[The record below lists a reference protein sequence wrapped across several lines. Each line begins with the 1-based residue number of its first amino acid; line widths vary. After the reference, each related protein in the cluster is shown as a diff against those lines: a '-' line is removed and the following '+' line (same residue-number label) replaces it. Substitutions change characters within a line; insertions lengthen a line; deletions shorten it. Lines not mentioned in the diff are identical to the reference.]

1 MRIGLDVRYL
11 SRGMM
16 GGINTYLRG
25 LVPALFALAPSET
38 FILYADTKAPFDLPQ
53 PLPAN
58 VSLVLLPWR
67 NGASTAWYDTFL
79 RKRMAQDGLDVAHF
93 PANTGLA
100 PRRTRSVVTLHDALT
115 ILPLTQTLFSSGSR
129 RTLRNV
135 AMTAYLNTLSRR
147 SVQQANLVLT
157 VSEQAR
163 ADIAKQGLVPAD
175 HIVAIPHGAP
185 ADAVRVEDAAQ
196 LDELRTRLSLPVH
209 FVLAD
214 GLKNPAVLLRAWRR
228 LPAEL
233 RANRELLFYSRK
245 HDPLPVL
252 LEAVANGEAR
262 LLVRPAR
269 ADLIALYS
277 LADLFAFPSWFE
289 GFGIPILEAMGCG
302 APVIASD
309 RYAIPEV
316 VGDAGLIVDAEDDA
330 GLAAALARV
339 LGNPAESARLRAA
352 GFARAAHF
360 TWERAAAATLAAY
373 GRALQSAPAAGG
385 AVAPPAPS
393 EVHG

>member
-25 LVPALFALAPSET
+25 LLPALFALAPEHS
-38 FILYADTKAPFDLPQ
+38 FLLYADTKAPFDLPL

-58 VSLVLLPWR
+58 ATLHTLPWR
-67 NGASTAWYDTFL
+67 NGASTAWYDSFL
-79 RKRMAQDGLDVAHF
+79 RKRMAQDALDVAHF
-93 PANTGLA
+93 PANTGFA
-100 PRRTRSVVTLHDALT
+100 PRRTRAVVTLHDALT
-115 ILPLTQTLFSSGSR
+115 ILPLQKTLFSSGSR
-129 RTLRNV
+129 RNLRNV

-147 SVQQANLVLT
+147 SVQQADLVLT

-163 ADIAKQGLVPAD
+163 ADIALQGLVTAD
-175 HIVAIPHGAP
+175 RIVAIAHGAP
-185 ADAVRVEDAAQ
+185 PDAVRVEDAAQ
-196 LDELRTRLSLPVH
+196 LADVRARLALPAH

-228 LPAEL
+228 VPAAL
-233 RANRELLFYSRK
+233 RADRELLFYSRRA
-245 HDPLPVL
+245 DPLPVL
-252 LEAVANGEAR
+252 LDAVAQGEAR
-262 LLVRPAR
+262 LLVRPSR

-289 GFGIPILEAMGCG
+289 GFGIPILEAMACG

-316 VGDAGLIVDAEDDA
+316 VGEAGLLVDAEDDA
-330 GLAAALARV
+330 GLAAALERV
-339 LGNPAESARLRAA
+339 LGNPAEHARLRAA

-373 GRALQSAPAAGG
+373 TRTLQPAPAAGK
-385 AVAPPAPS
+385 AVAPAATS
-393 EVHG
+393 EAHG